1 MYRLNRSVMLIAVLL
16 VGLMLAACSGNT
28 APTPTAAPED
38 EFIEGETITMTPPPG
53 KVAENKD
60 FAPSN
65 PALVAKTGR
74 PQVVMFFASWCEQCH
89 AMAPIVFKAQDDFGA
104 FVDFIYLDID
114 AENTKALRDQYAF
127 NGQRPTIIFLDAEGQ
142 ETGRLVGV
150 QSQETFDKLFDP
162 ILTVG

>member
-1 MYRLNRSVMLIAVLL
+1 MYRRNVMLITVLL

-28 APTPTAAPED
+28 VPTPTAAPTSED
-38 EFIEGETITMTPPPG
+38 DFIEGETITMTPPPG

-74 PQVVMFFASWCEQCH
+74 PQVVMFFASWCTECH
-89 AMAPIVFKAQDDFGA
+89 TMAPMIFKAQDDFGN

-114 AENTKALRDQYAF
+114 ADNT
-127 NGQRPTIIFLDAEGQ
+127 
-142 ETGRLVGV
+142 
-150 QSQETFDKLFDP
+150 
-162 ILTVG
+162 